1 MAHLEL
7 NWVDEIDEDWEATL
21 KVATFMDPRHKSF
34 KLKRLT
40 LRQQKKYLDSAAAL
54 ARGVYEAHFM
64 ADAESQPETAEKSS
78 AEITHPAKKQKMDPH
93 MRRDYTVDTSE
104 LLDRDSDVSL
114 TLTLTLTL
122 ASNPN
127 PFCSTRMAN
136 QILKTMIAVSSSGR
150 GMWISLR

>member
-1 MAHLEL
+1 
-7 NWVDEIDEDWEATL
+7 
-21 KVATFMDPRHKSF
+21 MDPRHKSF

-64 ADAESQPETAEKSS
+64 ADAESQPETAEESS
-78 AEITHPAKKQKMDPH
+78 AEIIHPAKKQKMDPH

-114 TLTLTLTL
+114 TLTL

-136 QILKTMIAVSSSGR
+136 QILKTMIAVSGR